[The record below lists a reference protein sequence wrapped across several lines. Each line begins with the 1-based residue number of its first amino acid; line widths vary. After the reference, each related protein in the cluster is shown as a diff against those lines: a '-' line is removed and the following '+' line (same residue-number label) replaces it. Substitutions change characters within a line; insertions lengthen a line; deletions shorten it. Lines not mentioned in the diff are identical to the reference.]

1 MQYTARDLPSAS
13 WDMPSGIVTAAVCD
27 PSGLLPTQA
36 CPNVVNE
43 IFLDGRQPVQTDT
56 LFQTFQVNNETGLL
70 ATVFTPPELVEKRN
84 YMVVPPDARL
94 WAKNAGITT
103 PPTAYDTFQV
113 PAVQT
118 DVHISSPKMFADGRA
133 KLEIRGSAAG
143 ANFAWYRLEY
153 GQGLYPSA
161 WVQIGAE
168 SHTPVTEGLL
178 AEWDTTNLN
187 GLYSLRLMVV
197 RSDQRVDQAVVQV
210 TLDNTPPQVAIT
222 YPQAGQTINVTQ
234 EPQVALQAQ
243 ASDAFLTKVDFYI
256 DDIQVGESG
265 VAPFGVVWTAK
276 TGGHILK
283 VVATDQAGNTT
294 ETEVNFT
301 VAN

>member
-1 MQYTARDLPSAS
+1 
-13 WDMPSGIVTAAVCD
+13 
-27 PSGLLPTQA
+27 
-36 CPNVVNE
+36 
-43 IFLDGRQPVQTDT
+43 
-56 LFQTFQVNNETGLL
+56 
-70 ATVFTPPELVEKRN
+70 
-84 YMVVPPDARL
+84 
-94 WAKNAGITT
+94 
-103 PPTAYDTFQV
+103 
-113 PAVQT
+113 
-118 DVHISSPKMFADGRA
+118 
-133 KLEIRGSAAG
+133 
-143 ANFAWYRLEY
+143 
-153 GQGLYPSA
+153 
-161 WVQIGAE
+161 
-168 SHTPVTEGLL
+168 
-178 AEWDTTNLN
+178 
-187 GLYSLRLMVV
+187 LRLMVV